1 MSSQKGTP
9 SAPYTPGAAAAS
21 ERMLSSVLGRT
32 LGTQLSPIGRA
43 LSFADR
49 VVGGIVQDAE
59 PATERRGAMQRL
71 FPQPVFEPAGA
82 PVQSEAATAS
92 ESGSEAS
99 VGTRRIAPTQVLAI
113 PSAAPSESRSSP
125 ADLRLPAALR
135 PAMTLSSSERMF
147 GSAAGDARD
156 ASAIASPG
164 PLLSAAWEAPALSRA
179 ALSTTQTS
187 EAAPGPLWNRL
198 PKLDLA
204 PVIAAV
210 EADLGVRSSS
220 PAAAAAATSAGT
232 GEQARERPR
241 MTLLRDGDEA
251 ASRPQSDGK
260 AYQAAMDASNKL
272 IDALRAHA
280 AAHSSAND
288 DRISLGDLTLIAH
301 ADSKQ
306 QMAAAT
312 SHASNAPK
320 LQQIESPLGQLAHP
334 KVVEDRKALH
344 NKMKA
349 CAKLVME
356 DLEKAQKLAKE
367 RFGAYG

>member
-71 FPQPVFEPAGA
+71 FPQPVFGPAGA
-82 PVQSEAATAS
+82 PAQSESVTAS
-92 ESGSEAS
+92 ESGSDAS
-99 VGTRRIAPTQVLAI
+99 VGTRRVAPTQVLAI
-113 PSAAPSESRSSP
+113 PSAASSESRRNP

-187 EAAPGPLWNRL
+187 DAAPGPLWNRL

-210 EADLGVRSSS
+210 EADLGVRGSS
-220 PAAAAAATSAGT
+220 PAAAATSAGP

>member
-71 FPQPVFEPAGA
+71 FPQPVFGPAGV
-82 PVQSEAATAS
+82 PVESEAATAS
-92 ESGSEAS
+92 ESSSGA
-99 VGTRRIAPTQVLAI
+99 VAHRVAPTQVLAI
-113 PSAAPSESRSSP
+113 PPAASTESRRSP

-147 GSAAGDARD
+147 GSTAGQARD
-156 ASAIASPG
+156 ASAVASAG
-164 PLLSAAWEAPALSRA
+164 PLLSAAWDAPVLSRA

-220 PAAAAAATSAGT
+220 PAAAATPAGP

>member
-71 FPQPVFEPAGA
+71 FPQPVFGPAGA
-82 PVQSEAATAS
+82 PAQSEAATAS
-92 ESGSEAS
+92 ESGSDAS
-99 VGTRRIAPTQVLAI
+99 VGTRRVAPTQVLAI
-113 PSAAPSESRSSP
+113 PSAASSESRRNP

-164 PLLSAAWEAPALSRA
+164 PLLSAAWDAPALSRA

-187 EAAPGPLWNRL
+187 DAAPGPLWNRL

-220 PAAAAAATSAGT
+220 PAAAATSAGP